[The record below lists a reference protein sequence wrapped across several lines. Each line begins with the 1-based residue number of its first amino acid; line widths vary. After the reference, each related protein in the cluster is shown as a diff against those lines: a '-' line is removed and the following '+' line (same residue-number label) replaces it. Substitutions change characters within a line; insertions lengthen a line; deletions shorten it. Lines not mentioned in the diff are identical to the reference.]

1 MRTYI
6 RFSEDHSVAIQESLP
21 EIKELIDAAESVN
34 VPLFEVTR
42 IDGVKLLVNAQ
53 EIRTISAGK
62 SKDK

>member
-6 RFSEDHSVAIQESLP
+6 RFSEDHSVAIQEPLP
-21 EIKELIDAAESVN
+21 EIRKLIDATESAN

>member
-21 EIKELIDAAESVN
+21 EIKKLIDATESAS

-42 IDGVKLLVNAQ
+42 IDGLKLLVNAQ

>member
-21 EIKELIDAAESVN
+21 ELRELIGAAESAS

-42 IDGVKLLVNAQ
+42 IDGVKLLVNAK

-62 SKDK
+62 VKEK